1 MRLTLEQGE
10 IALPEDFS
18 FQVESVH
25 PFFSDEG
32 TASVPVTLPASSEN
46 LDLLGH
52 PENIHNSKRHIRIYE
67 AFLQSGIFQKR
78 CRLISESAGVKA
90 GITASIAL
98 QESEMYAD
106 LQDRTLRD
114 IFAAKAFVATRTF
127 PADATGIYN
136 GEFRNMDYLY
146 DVALFPVA
154 SDKDSDGNVSIIN
167 QPLNGSINDE
177 ARTVTVNGK
186 TISAPEGYGVSPFLY
201 LWAMIEYT
209 FSLSG
214 YSIGTNAFKEDPVLK
229 EIVVVNNCADT
240 CLFGGDGGS
249 FGFNYSDLVPS
260 ITVGELIVFLHD
272 TFGAFITYE
281 TGRIDVRLVRDIFSA
296 EPDMDLTDYER
307 TGRTIS
313 YPEQKSFEH
322 SMDTSIDSASP
333 AAETLG
339 KLRAAHEKLAETET
353 VESITGA
360 GLFYIPVLGKYYYKA
375 TADSQKTML
384 GSDCF
389 RYARELDME
398 TEAISSD
405 SRFLPMVKTGS
416 GYMPYIGERIHKYIE
431 VDGKDTDAD
440 QPIQLCYAHFL
451 EDVNSEG
458 EMEDSH
464 FCGSSY
470 SYYEDGSEATY
481 RVRDGQTIRLMKY
494 PALTPEGLHVFW
506 EMYASL
512 LADGAPEIET
522 TLDLPLEILSSLD
535 RYTVKYMAG
544 CKVLMKSLKYSIGE
558 PGISGVEVILQLLPS
573 YSDEIVPPEIVF
585 DSAYVWSVR
594 STRSVFAGNGY
605 EILETD
611 GLTDYTQTDAPVEKP
626 TIAGVKTKYRTRWL
640 KYKYTEKHKSWF
652 GWSTSTRTGT
662 HKWEEYFIAEA
673 QGS

>member
-18 FQVESVH
+18 FQMESVH

-67 AFLQSGIFQKR
+67 AYLQSGVFQKQ

-98 QESEMYAD
+98 HESEMYAD
-106 LQDRTLRD
+106 LQDRGLRD
-114 IFAAKAFVATRTF
+114 IFAAKAFVATRSF
-127 PADATGIYN
+127 PADATRLYK
-136 GEFRNMDYLY
+136 GEFRNAEYLY

-154 SDKDSDGNVSIIN
+154 SDKDSNGNVSIIN
-167 QPLNGSINDE
+167 HPLNGRIIDD

-186 TISAPEGYGVSPFLY
+186 TISAPEGYGISPFLY

-209 FSLSG
+209 FTLSG
-214 YSIGTNAFKEDPVLK
+214 YSIGTNVFKEDPVLK

-240 CLFGGDGGS
+240 GLFGGSGRS

-281 TGRIDVRLVRDIFSA
+281 TGRIDIRLIRDIFSA

-307 TGRTIS
+307 TDRTVS

-322 SMDTSIDSASP
+322 TLDTSIDSAPP

-339 KLRAAHEKLAETET
+339 KLRAAHETIAESET
-353 VESITGA
+353 VESITGS
-360 GLFYIPVLGKYYYKA
+360 GLFYVPVLGKYYYKA
-375 TADSQKTML
+375 TAASESTLL

-389 RYARELDME
+389 KYARELDME
-398 TEAISSD
+398 EEEVSSD
-405 SRFLPMVKTGS
+405 SRFLPMVKAGS
-416 GYMPYIGERIHKYIE
+416 IYMPYIGNRIHKYIDVE
-431 VDGKDTDAD
+431 DKDTDAD
-440 QPIQLCYAHFL
+440 QPIQLCYAHFY
-451 EDVNSEG
+451 EKYNSAG
-458 EMEDSH
+458 NLEDSH
-464 FCGSSY
+464 FCGSPY
-470 SYYEDGSEATY
+470 SYYDDGTEATY
-481 RVRDGQTIRLMKY
+481 RIRDGQTIRLMKY
-494 PALTPEGLHVFW
+494 PSLTPEGLHGFW

-512 LADGAPEIET
+512 LANGAPEIET
-522 TLDLPLEILSSLD
+522 TLDLPLEVLSSLD
-535 RYTVKYMAG
+535 RYTVKYIAG
-544 CKVLMKSLKYSIGE
+544 CKVLLKSLKYSIGDT
-558 PGISGVEVILQLLPS
+558 GISSVDAVLQLLPS
-573 YSDEIVPPEIVF
+573 YSDEVVPPEIVF
-585 DSAYVWSVR
+585 DSSYAWIVR
-594 STRSVFAGNGY
+594 STRVVFAGNGY

-611 GLTDYTQTDAPVEKP
+611 GLTDYTQSDAPVEKP
-626 TIAGVKTKYRTRWL
+626 TIAGVRTKYRSRWL
-640 KYKYTEKHKSWF
+640 KYRYTEKHKTWF